1 MNPDNAEA
9 HDDLGV
15 IYARRGEYPRAIRHF
30 SQTLRIDPSYIKARH
45 NLAMV
50 YYISGQD
57 NEALANVD
65 MVLAVTPQA
74 RDSLLL
80 KAEILQ
86 QLGHVSAAAAIKQ
99 EAEFL
104 PEGNWSEHIA
114 IE

>member
-1 MNPDNAEA
+1 MA
-9 HDDLGV
+9 
-15 IYARRGEYPRAIRHF
+15 
-30 SQTLRIDPSYIKARH
+30 
-45 NLAMV
+45 

-57 NEALANVD
+57 EQALANVD
-65 MVLAVTPQA
+65 KVLEVTPQA

-86 QLGHVSAAAAIKQ
+86 QLGRISAAAAIKQ